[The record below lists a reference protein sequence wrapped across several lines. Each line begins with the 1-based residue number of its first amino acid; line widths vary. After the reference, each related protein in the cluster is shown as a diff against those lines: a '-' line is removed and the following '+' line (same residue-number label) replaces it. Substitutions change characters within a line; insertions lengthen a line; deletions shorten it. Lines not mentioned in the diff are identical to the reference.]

1 MEQLLQQFEK
11 PIIDKSGVS
20 YTVFL
25 YGRSRPGDTW
35 QGWLVFERSNA
46 GKRFATD
53 VETTQPNSD
62 AILYWSTGLTPAYF
76 EGALERALRAPQA
89 DRPAA
94 AAPASLGDRRRSAM
108 RRRRLGNLERAVLSA
123 FQAHHTAR
131 LRTDILLNELEVV
144 VVVARDGARG
154 ERRLVGQ
161 VARGELRDRRTSDRD
176 VRGEDRRREVA
187 ECPRREERPQNAH
200 GVAARDHVQ
209 RGEVGGR
216 SEDLG

>member
-35 QGWLVFERSNA
+35 QGWLVFERSND

-89 DRPAA
+89 DRTAV
-94 AAPASLGDRRRSAM
+94 AAPASLGDGVDSAM

-123 FQAHHTAR
+123 FQVHRTVR
-131 LRTDILLNELEVV
+131 LRTDILLNELPYAHADTIRALE
-144 VVVARDGARG
+144 DLEKQG
-154 ERRLVGQ
+154 RL
-161 VARGELRDRRTSDRD
+161 L
-176 VRGEDRRREVA
+176 VRGT
-187 ECPRREERPQNAH
+187 EEGSDWLFLTEA
-200 GVAARDHVQ
+200 GVEAAGVEEAAAPT
-209 RGEVGGR
+209 RG
-216 SEDLG
+216 

>member
-35 QGWLVFERSNA
+35 QGWLVFERSNDW
-46 GKRFATD
+46 KRFATD

-89 DRPAA
+89 DRTAV
-94 AAPASLGDRRRSAM
+94 AAPASLGDGVDSAM

-123 FQAHHTAR
+123 FQVHRTVR
-131 LRTDILLNELEVV
+131 LRTDILLNELPYAHADTIRALE
-144 VVVARDGARG
+144 DLEKQG
-154 ERRLVGQ
+154 RLLV
-161 VARGELRDRRTSDRD
+161 RRTEEGSDWLFLTEAG
-176 VRGEDRRREVA
+176 VEEAAAPTRG
-187 ECPRREERPQNAH
+187 
-200 GVAARDHVQ
+200 
-209 RGEVGGR
+209 
-216 SEDLG
+216 